1 MCEMSKEKLG
11 IASYLKELTI
21 YIAQKNL
28 GHVGVAIKE
37 KSEKDCSWLLT
48 ENIIY
53 SSYHC

>member
-1 MCEMSKEKLG
+1 MSKEKLG